1 MKVLFANLPTFKN
14 TGSFNRPIRF
24 PTYNYATPVLHPPL
38 LLAYAA
44 AYIRSKNHTIRLID
58 AQVDN
63 IDVNH
68 FVEEVKDFAP
78 DCIVCETSTPSFFSD
93 VEIIKLIKG
102 HLSGTKAI
110 FVGSHVSA
118 LPNECL
124 KAKGL
129 DAVVMGEYEETLLEY
144 IEKGAENTRGIAY
157 RKNGDVVVNENRDYI
172 KDLNCLPSPARDL
185 LPNYKYF
192 DPILK
197 NPFTFLL
204 GGRGCPYQCVFCN
217 WPQTISGRRYRVR
230 LPKNIVDEIEHLLKN
245 YQFKSILFN
254 DDTFTA
260 NKDHAIAVCDEILH
274 RGLQFDWACYARAD
288 TDDEE
293 LLKKLKAAGCFLLKV
308 GVESSNQAILDG
320 VRKGY
325 KVENV
330 RRGIKLMMD
339 MDFHVHATF
348 VIGLPGETK
357 ETIQETIN
365 FAIELNPTTVQFSS
379 AIPYPGTEFYEL
391 LDGNGDIIAKSW
403 EEFMP
408 LKPIFKYSN
417 LSSEELMDSVKQAY
431 RQYYLRPKYVRIA
444 LTEMLI
450 QPRVVMGNVRK
461 LLQLVW

>member
-1 MKVLFANLPTFKN
+1 MKVLFANLPTFEN

-24 PTYNYATPVLHPPL
+24 PTFNYATPVLHPPL

-44 AYIRSKNHTIRLID
+44 AYVRSKNHTIRLID
-58 AQVDN
+58 AQADGL
-63 IDVNH
+63 DVNH
-68 FVEEVKDFAP
+68 FIEEVKSFVP
-78 DCIVCETSTPSFFSD
+78 DYIVCETSTPSFSND
-93 VEIIKLIKG
+93 IEVVQLTKRL
-102 HLSGTKAI
+102 LSGTKAI

-118 LPNECL
+118 LPNDCL
-124 KAKGL
+124 KAEGL
-129 DAVVMGEYEETLLEY
+129 DAVVLGEYEVSLLEY
-144 IEKGAENTRGIAY
+144 IENGPENTNGIAY
-157 RKNGDVVVNENRDYI
+157 RKNGGIVVNKSRDYI
-172 KDLNCLPSPARDL
+172 KDLDSLPMPARDL

-217 WPQTISGRRYRVR
+217 WPQTISGRHYRVR
-230 LPKNIVDEIEHLLKN
+230 SAKNIVDEIEFLLNN
-245 YQFKSILFN
+245 YYFKSLLFN

-260 NKDHAIAVCDEILH
+260 NKRHAVAVCDEILR

-288 TDDEE
+288 TDDRE
-293 LLKKLKAAGCFLLKV
+293 LLEKLKAAGCYLLKV

-320 VRKGY
+320 VKKGY

-330 RRGIKLMMD
+330 RKGIKLMMD
-339 MDFHVHATF
+339 MGFHVHATF

-357 ETIQETIN
+357 ETIQETVN

-379 AIPYPGTEFYEL
+379 AIPYPGTEFYKL
-391 LDGNGDIIAKSW
+391 LDRNGDIIAKNW

-408 LKPIFKYSN
+408 MKPIFKYSN
-417 LSSEELMDSVKQAY
+417 LSPNELMDSVKQAY
-431 RQYYLRPKYVRIA
+431 RRYYLRPKYIKIA
-444 LTEMLI
+444 LTEMLT
-450 QPRVVMGNVRK
+450 QPRVLLGNARK

>member
-44 AYIRSKNHTIRLID
+44 AYTRSKGHTVRLVD
-58 AQVDN
+58 AQAASME
-63 IDVNH
+63 VNQ
-68 FVEEVKDFAP
+68 FIEEVKGFAP
-78 DCIVCETSTPSFFSD
+78 DHIVCETSTPSFFSD
-93 VEIIKLIKG
+93 VEVIRRLKRC
-102 HLSGTKAI
+102 LSNSKAI

-118 LPNECL
+118 LPEECL
-124 KAKGL
+124 EAEGL
-129 DAVVMGEYEETLLEY
+129 DAVVFGEYEESLLEY
-144 IEKGAENTRGIAY
+144 IEKGPEDTRGIAY
-157 RKNGDVVVNENRDYI
+157 RKNGNVVVNETRDYI
-172 KDLNCLPSPARDL
+172 KNLDSLPMPARDL

-230 LPKNIVDEIEHLLKN
+230 SPENIVDEIEYTLEN

-260 NKDHAIAVCDEILH
+260 NRDHAIAVCDEILR
-274 RGLQFDWACYARAD
+274 RGLRLDWACYARAD
-288 TDDEE
+288 IDDEE
-293 LLKKLKAAGCFLLKV
+293 LLKRLKAAGCYLLKV
-308 GVESSNQAILDG
+308 GIESSNQTILDG
-320 VRKGY
+320 VKKGY

-330 RRGIKLMMD
+330 EKGIKLMLD
-339 MDFHVHATF
+339 MRFHVHATF

-357 ETIQETIN
+357 ETIKETIQ
-365 FAIELNPTTVQFSS
+365 FAIELDPTTVQFSS

-391 LDGNGDIIAKSW
+391 LDRNGDIITKNW

-408 LKPIFKYSN
+408 LKPIFKYPG
-417 LSSEELMDSVKQAY
+417 LSAEELVDSVKQAY
-431 RQYYLRPKYVRIA
+431 RQYYLRPKYVKIA
-444 LTEMLI
+444 LVEMLT
-450 QPRVVMGNVRK
+450 QPRVLVGNARK